1 VPIVAHL
8 LHNSSVVDYAHVRV
22 NVAATAI
29 FPRLDG
35 GAYCCATFT
44 IMSVWIAGGVGKFNP
59 FLPNCFL
66 NPSPNTLSNC
76 VLVGSDVY
84 YIHTIYVTILVGLQ
98 QSKNSTPFS

>member
-1 VPIVAHL
+1 MLLLGCHKPSGLKRVPIVAHL

-44 IMSVWIAGGVGKFNP
+44 IMSV
-59 FLPNCFL
+59 
-66 NPSPNTLSNC
+66 
-76 VLVGSDVY
+76 
-84 YIHTIYVTILVGLQ
+84 
-98 QSKNSTPFS
+98 